1 MLYLKMKKLVI
12 LLYHFFVFLKFD
24 NNTEYNHV
32 NVRVTGLL
40 GTFVIKIKSF
50 L

>member
-1 MLYLKMKKLVI
+1 MNKLII

-32 NVRVTGLL
+32 KVRVTGLL
-40 GTFVIKIKSF
+40 GSIVIKMESF
-50 L
+50 I